1 MKVSAKMRKNALV
14 PIRDRQY
21 IICKFNNQG
30 DLPKM
35 KAFATE
41 NLRNL
46 AVIGHGDS
54 GKTQL
59 VSSMLYVAGMPGR
72 WGKVDEGTTITDYD
86 EDSIE
91 RKVSLNNNFAH
102 LEYGDTKINFIDT
115 PGYAA
120 FVSHARPA
128 LRVADCALVVVDGVH
143 GIEVQTEK
151 TWQYAN
157 EFMLPRFMV
166 INKLD
171 KEHADFGHAIE
182 TATSSFAR
190 SIVPFTLPIGKEGD
204 FKGVVDV
211 VHQKAYS
218 FDERGKA
225 TEIPMPEEGRDIFE
239 RTRERLIEIVAE
251 SDDEL
256 MEKYFSDGTL
266 PEEDIYPNLAK
277 AIASSKLCPV
287 YAASSTTLVGLQI
300 LLEHIIEFAPNP
312 ATHEMEYGFADSDM
326 SGDRI
331 SRRYSNDEPFS
342 AYVFR
347 TIADPFAGR
356 INVMKVVSGKISSEA
371 TVHNSTRDA
380 AERLGALHVI
390 AGKNLEK
397 IPEAATG
404 DIVAVV
410 KLRETQTGDTLC
422 DKAKPICFPKV
433 EYPEAAIA
441 FAIEP
446 KSRADEEKISTA
458 LHKILEEDPSLHFD
472 RDPQTKEFILS
483 GSGQLHIE
491 TVVDKLHK
499 RYHVEVALHPPK
511 VPYKET
517 ITMPAEVQGRH
528 KKQSGGRGQFGD
540 CKVIFEPLDRG
551 AGFEWVDKI
560 FGGAIP
566 QNFRPAVEKGIIEAA
581 QGGCVAGYPLVDFR
595 VTLIDGSYHTVDS
608 DEHSFKAAGR
618 KAFRAAMEKAKPT
631 LLEPIMDVEVFT
643 PQEVAGDIMGDLNS
657 RRGRVAGME
666 MRGKQQVIKAKV
678 PLSEMLDYQSKL
690 NSVTQARGSYHM
702 QFSHY
707 DPLPGN
713 LMKKVVDE
721 AVAAG
726 RVRPHD
732 DDE

>member
-1 MKVSAKMRKNALV
+1 
-14 PIRDRQY
+14 
-21 IICKFNNQG
+21 
-30 DLPKM
+30 M

-41 NLRNL
+41 DIRNL
-46 AVIGHGDS
+46 AVIGHGDA

-59 VSSMLYVAGMPGR
+59 VSSLLHVAGTTHR
-72 WGKVDEGTTITDYD
+72 WGKVDEGTTVTDYE

-102 LEYGDTKINFIDT
+102 LEYKDTKINLLDT

-157 EFMLPRFMV
+157 EFLLPRFMV

-171 KEHADFGHAIE
+171 KEHSDFGHALD
-182 TATSSFAR
+182 TAANSFAR
-190 SIVPFTLPIGKEGD
+190 SIVPFTLPIGKEEN
-204 FKGVVDV
+204 FRGVVDV
-211 VHQKAYS
+211 VHQKAYE
-218 FDERGKA
+218 FDEHGKA
-225 TEIPMPEEGRDIFE
+225 KEIPIPDEGKDVFDK
-239 RTRERLIEIVAE
+239 TRERLIELVAE
-251 SDDEL
+251 SDDAL
-256 MEKYFSDGTL
+256 MEKYFADGTL

-277 AIASSKLCPV
+277 AIAKSKLCPV
-287 YAASSTTLVGLQI
+287 YAVSSISLVGLSI
-300 LLEHIIEFAPNP
+300 LLDHIVEFAPNP
-312 ATHEMEYGFADSDM
+312 ATHEAEYGFANAEMD
-326 SGDRI
+326 GDRV
-331 SRRYSNDEPFS
+331 SRKYSSSEPFS

-356 INVMKVVSGKISSEA
+356 INVMKVISGKVASDA
-371 TVHNSTRDA
+371 TVYNSTRDTM
-380 AERLGALHVI
+380 ERLGALQVI
-390 AGKNLEK
+390 QGKTLDKVN
-397 IPEAATG
+397 EASVG
-404 DIVAVV
+404 DIIAVV
-410 KLRETQTGDTLC
+410 KLKDTQTGDTLS
-422 DKAKPICFPKV
+422 DKAKPIVYPPV
-433 EYPEAAIA
+433 QYPEAAIS

-446 KSRADEEKISTA
+446 KSRADEEKISAA

-491 TVVDKLHK
+491 TVVDKLNN

-517 ITMPAEVQGRH
+517 ITQQVEVQGRH

-540 CKVIFEPLDRG
+540 CKCVFEPLERG
-551 AGFEWVDKI
+551 AGFEFIDKI

-581 QGGCVAGYPLVDFR
+581 QAGAVAGYPLVDFR

-608 DEHSFKAAGR
+608 DEHSFRAAGR
-618 KAFRAAMEKAKPT
+618 KAYRAAMEKAHPT
-631 LLEPIMDVEVFT
+631 LLEPIMDVEVFA

-657 RRGRVAGME
+657 RRGRVQGME
-666 MRGKQQVIKAKV
+666 SRGKQQVIKAKV

-707 DPLPGN
+707 DPLPHN
-713 LMKKVVDE
+713 LAQKVVDE

-726 RVRPHD
+726 RVRAHD
-732 DDE
+732 EEE

>member
-1 MKVSAKMRKNALV
+1 
-14 PIRDRQY
+14 
-21 IICKFNNQG
+21 
-30 DLPKM
+30 M
-35 KAFATE
+35 KAFTTE
-41 NLRNL
+41 NIRNL
-46 AVIGHGDS
+46 AVIGHGDA

-59 VSSMLYVAGMPGR
+59 VSSMLHVAGTPGR
-72 WGKVDEGTTITDYD
+72 WGKVDEGTTVTDYD

-91 RKVSLNNNFAH
+91 RKISLNNNFAH
-102 LEYGDTKINFIDT
+102 AEYQDTKINLIDT

-128 LRVADCALVVVDGVH
+128 LRVVDCGLVVVDGVH

-151 TWQYAN
+151 TWNYAN

-171 KEHADFGHAIE
+171 KENSDFGHAIE
-182 TATSSFAR
+182 TATQAFAR
-190 SIVPFTLPIGKEGD
+190 SIVPFTLPIGSEAN

-211 VHQKAYS
+211 VHQKAYE
-218 FDERGKA
+218 FDGSGKA
-225 TEIPMPEEGRDIFE
+225 KEIPIPETGRDVFE

-256 MEKYFSDGTL
+256 MEKYFEDGTL

-277 AIASSKLCPV
+277 AIAKSKLCPV
-287 YAASSTTLVGLQI
+287 YAVSANNLVGLSI
-300 LLEHIIEFAPNP
+300 LLDHIVEFAPNP
-312 ATHEMEYGFADSDM
+312 ATHEAEYGFTDNEM
-326 SGDRI
+326 SGDRV
-331 SRRYSNDEPFS
+331 SRKYSNDEPFS

-356 INVMKVVSGKISSEA
+356 INVMKVVSGKVSNDA
-371 TVHNSTRDA
+371 NVFNSTHDSM
-380 AERLGALHVI
+380 ERLGALHVI
-390 AGKNLEK
+390 SGKNLDK
-397 IPEAATG
+397 VNEAATG
-404 DIVAVV
+404 DIIAVV
-410 KLRETQTGDTLC
+410 KLKDTQTGDTLC
-422 DKAKPICFPKV
+422 EKANPIVYPKV

-446 KSRADEEKISTA
+446 KSRADEDKISTA
-458 LHKILEEDPSLHFD
+458 LHRILEEDPSLHFD

-491 TVVDKLHK
+491 TVVKKLAD

-517 ITMPAEVQGRH
+517 ITQQVEVQGRH

-540 CKVIFEPLDRG
+540 CKCIFEPLERG

-560 FGGAIP
+560 FGGSVP
-566 QNFRPAVEKGIIEAA
+566 QNFRPAIEKGIIEAA
-581 QGGCVAGYPLVDFR
+581 AGGAVAGYPMVDFK
-595 VTLIDGSYHTVDS
+595 VTLIDGSYHAVDS
-608 DEHSFKAAGR
+608 DEHSFRAAGR
-618 KAFRAAMEKAKPT
+618 KAFRNAIEKAKPT

-643 PQEVAGDIMGDLNS
+643 PQEVSGDIMGDLNA

-666 MRGKQQVIKAKV
+666 MRGRQQVIKAKV

-713 LMKKVVDE
+713 LLKKVVDE
-721 AVAAG
+721 AVASG
-726 RVRPHD
+726 RVRAHE

>member
-1 MKVSAKMRKNALV
+1 
-14 PIRDRQY
+14 
-21 IICKFNNQG
+21 
-30 DLPKM
+30 M
-35 KAFATE
+35 KAFTTE

-46 AVIGHGDS
+46 AVIGHGDA

-59 VSSMLYVAGMPGR
+59 TASLMYVAGSTPR
-72 WGKVDEGTTITDYD
+72 WGKVDEGTTVTDYD
-86 EDSIE
+86 DDSIA

-102 LEYGDTKINFIDT
+102 VEYADSKLNIIDT

-128 LRVADCALVVVDGVH
+128 LRVADCALVVVDGVN

-151 TWQYAN
+151 TWNYAN

-171 KEHADFGHAIE
+171 KENSDFGHALE

-190 SIVPFTLPIGKEGD
+190 SIVPFTLPIGSEAN

-211 VHQKAYS
+211 VHQKAYE
-218 FDERGKA
+218 FDVNGKA
-225 TEIPMPEEGRDIFE
+225 KEIPMPESGKDVFE

-251 SDDEL
+251 SDDAL
-256 MEKYFSDGTL
+256 MEKYFADGTL

-277 AIASSKLCPV
+277 AIAKSRLCPV
-287 YAASSTTLVGLQI
+287 YAVSAGSLVGLQI
-300 LLEHIIEFAPNP
+300 LLDHIVEFGPNP
-312 ATHEMEYGFADSDM
+312 ATHEAEYGFKDADL
-326 SGDRI
+326 SGDRV
-331 SRRYSNDEPFS
+331 SRKYSNDEPFS

-356 INVMKVVSGKISSEA
+356 INVMKVVSGKVESDA
-371 TVHNSTRDA
+371 TVFNSARDA
-380 AERLGALHVI
+380 QERLGALHVI
-390 AGKNLEK
+390 NGKTLEK
-397 IPEAATG
+397 VNSAQTG
-404 DIVAVV
+404 DIIAVV
-410 KLRETQTGDTLC
+410 KLKDTQTGDTLC
-422 DKAKPICFPKV
+422 DKASPIVYPKV

-446 KSRADEEKISTA
+446 KSRADEEKISVA
-458 LHKILEEDPSLHFD
+458 LHKILEEDPSLHFE
-472 RDPQTKEFILS
+472 RDAQTKEFILS

-491 TVVDKLHK
+491 TVVDKLK
-499 RYHVEVALHPPK
+499 NRYHVEVALHPPK

-517 ITMPAEVQGRH
+517 ITASAEVQGRH

-540 CKVIFEPLDRG
+540 CKVIFEPLERG
-551 AGFEWVDKI
+551 GGFEWVDKI
-560 FGGAIP
+560 FGGAVP
-566 QNFRPAVEKGIIEAA
+566 QNFRPAIEKGIVEAA
-581 QGGCVAGYPLVDFR
+581 AGGAVAGYPLVDFK

-608 DEHSFKAAGR
+608 DEHSFRAAGR

-643 PQEVAGDIMGDLNS
+643 PLEFSGDIMGDLNS
-657 RRGRVAGME
+657 RRGRVGGME

-707 DPLPGN
+707 DPLPHN
-713 LMKKVVDE
+713 FAQKVIDE

-726 RVRPHD
+726 RVRAHE